1 MINLLPP
8 EAKENV
14 AYARRNTQ
22 LIRWSVALILVIF
35 ATIIALTAGQLYISS
50 ATASYE
56 RQVEQTEEQLK
67 LQKLDDTQKRVKD
80 MSNNL
85 KLVVQVLSKQVFFS
99 SLLQQI
105 GAAIPPGAVL
115 TGLSINQIQGGI
127 DLTAAAT
134 DYETA
139 TQVQVNLQD
148 PNNRIFQQADIENIQ
163 CATDTSSEVTV
174 QYPCTITL
182 RALFSENN
190 DFTFTTDDSGGS
202 Q

>member
-163 CATDTSSEVTV
+163 CTTNTPSETTI

-182 RALFSENN
+182 RALFAENN